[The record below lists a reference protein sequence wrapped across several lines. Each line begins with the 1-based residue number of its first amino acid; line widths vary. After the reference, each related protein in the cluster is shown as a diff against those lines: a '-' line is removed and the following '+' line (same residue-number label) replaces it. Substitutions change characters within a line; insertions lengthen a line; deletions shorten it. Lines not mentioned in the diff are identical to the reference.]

1 MKQQLLNNTLLSCCL
16 FFTLYLYSK
25 FGAVEIYLIHY
36 VSVIFF
42 AVLHLLQSVF
52 LNRYKSSPQ
61 FFILAFNLTT
71 MLKMGI
77 SLIFLIIYYLSFS
90 NNTLNQDKIFFSIF
104 FLISYVAFLISNIRE
119 SFKK

>member
-1 MKQQLLNNTLLSCCL
+1 MKQQLLNNILLSCCL
-16 FFTLYLYSK
+16 FFALYLYGK

-36 VSVIFF
+36 VSVVFF
-42 AVLHLLQSVF
+42 AILHVLQIVF
-52 LNRYKSSPQ
+52 LSRHRSSPQ

-77 SLIFLIIYYLSFS
+77 SLIFLIIYYLFFS

-104 FLISYVAFLISNIRE
+104 FLISYASFLILNTRPNS
-119 SFKK
+119 KT